1 MNLDIALGQV
11 PSPGGHVGA
20 SDLDSEEVVISS
32 RLAVVTNRYLEVH
45 RISTYRPRTAEC
57 DLVRSSLDKSKY
69 LCRNQVEPLFL
80 VLII

>member
-1 MNLDIALGQV
+1 MNLDIALGQI
-11 PSPGGHVGA
+11 PGPGGRVGA
-20 SDLDSEEVVISS
+20 SDLDSEEVVSS

-45 RISTYRPRTAEC
+45 RIPSYRPGTAKS
-57 DLVRSSLDKSKY
+57 DLVRPSFDKSEY